1 VYTDAS
7 KYQLGHVIMQDD
19 KPLAFYSN
27 KLNPAQK
34 WYTTGEQELL
44 SVVETLTDFWTLL
57 YGQRVIV
64 HCDHKNILYGNLANN
79 RIVRW

>member
-44 SVVETLTDFWTLL
+44 SVVETLTEFWTLL